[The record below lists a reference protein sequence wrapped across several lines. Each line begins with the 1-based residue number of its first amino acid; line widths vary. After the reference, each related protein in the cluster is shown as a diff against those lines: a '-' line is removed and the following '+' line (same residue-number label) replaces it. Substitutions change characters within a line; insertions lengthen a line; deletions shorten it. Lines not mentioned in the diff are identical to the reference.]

1 MLDSP
6 LGHFG
11 PEPELWIPEQEGH
24 QDRQDRQAARRHV
37 QDDGLLVGL
46 RDLPEGSEAL
56 HHVHPPGV
64 VPADMEESLL
74 SDAADGGGEA
84 EAEGGRPEDGVDRDQ
99 PGSEASRGSLAGQ
112 EEEEAEES
120 QEELEGEESHGGQTQ
135 PGVEAVEVEDGR
147 LGPALV
153 VPDCQEPHDDA
164 GDGQQVEQA
173 VDQLAVDPPAAGAG
187 PVDQHS

>member
-1 MLDSP
+1 
-6 LGHFG
+6 
-11 PEPELWIPEQEGH
+11 
-24 QDRQDRQAARRHV
+24 
-37 QDDGLLVGL
+37 
-46 RDLPEGSEAL
+46 
-56 HHVHPPGV
+56 
-64 VPADMEESLL
+64 MEESLL

-99 PGSEASRGSLAGQ
+99 PGSEASGGSLAGQ

-120 QEELEGEESHGGQTQ
+120 QEELEGEESHGGQAQ

-164 GDGQQVEQA
+164 GDGHEVEHG
-173 VDQLAVDPPAAGAG
+173 VDQLAPDPPAAPAG
-187 PVDQHS
+187 SVDQHSWGGGEISQDLTH